1 MANSPPALRNRPHF
15 NGETIRRPTLVPDP
29 DRVRQELDVAQISTD
44 EGAFH
49 RILLALAHCL
59 TASFLQ
65 HKEDCSDAFHVS
77 AKSLTRILGT
87 KHCHRILQILSDSGI
102 LKRQGNYKV
111 GRHPFSYKLAPWC
124 WEAVVRLDL
133 EWPVRALQ
141 PLDFDSVEDPALLYP
156 PAVISHLQRSLELT
170 NLPKLL
176 DLDAIAF
183 DASQHDP
190 NWNGKKDIHMRLAY
204 EHFND
209 SDNRVRT
216 SQKSGRVFHKVARL
230 SRRLRKH
237 LELQG
242 ASMAEVDISNAQPL
256 LLLLL
261 MRDRKSDFAVDPGE
275 LEALLHHAC
284 AGSFYEEIERIS
296 TKDYPNRESLKK
308 AVYKGLMFGRSKA
321 RFTHIFKDLEASYP
335 SFAAALKRLQSRK
348 GITLASELQ
357 RLEGDLVYN
366 CIAPCMMESLAG
378 VPFLTVHDAFLVPVE
393 HANRA
398 AEIIQEAVKKARNV
412 DVQIKINGIQPFQ
425 RITAPR

>member
-1 MANSPPALRNRPHF
+1 MANPTPALRNRPHF
-15 NGETIRRPTLVPDP
+15 NGETICKPTWVPNP
-29 DRVRQELDVAQISTD
+29 DRVRKELEAARFSTD
-44 EGAFH
+44 GGTFH
-49 RILLALAHCL
+49 RILLTLAHCL
-59 TASFLQ
+59 IASFIQ
-65 HKEDCSDAFHVS
+65 HKEDCSDAFQVS

-102 LKRQGNYKV
+102 LKRRGNYKV

-141 PLDFDSVEDPALLYP
+141 PLDFDSGGDPAVLYP

-170 NLPKLL
+170 NLPELL

-190 NWNGKKDIHMRLAY
+190 NWNGKKDVHMRLAY
-204 EHFND
+204 DHFND

-261 MRDRKSDFAVDPGE
+261 MRERNNDFAVDPQE
-275 LEALLHHAC
+275 LETLLRHAC

-296 TKDYPNRESLKK
+296 TKDYSNRESLKK

-335 SFAAALKRLQSRK
+335 SFAAALKCLQSRK

-366 CIAPCMMESLAG
+366 CIAPCMMKSLAG

-412 DVQIKINGIQPFQ
+412 DVQVKINGQQPFQ
-425 RITAPR
+425 RTTTPR

>member
-1 MANSPPALRNRPHF
+1 MTDSIPTPRNRPHF
-15 NGETIRRPTLVPDP
+15 NGKTIHKPAWLPDP
-29 DRVRQELDVAQISTD
+29 DRVRKELEAAQIPTD
-44 EGAFH
+44 DGTFH
-49 RILLALAHCL
+49 RILLTLAHCL
-59 TASFLQ
+59 IASFLQ
-65 HKEDCSDAFHVS
+65 HKEDSSDAFQVS

-102 LKRQGNYKV
+102 LKRRGNYKV

-133 EWPVRALQ
+133 EWPIRALQ
-141 PLDFDSVEDPALLYP
+141 PLDSDSGMDPALHYP
-156 PAVISHLQRSLELT
+156 PAVISHLQQSLELT
-170 NLPKLL
+170 TLPELL
-176 DLDAIAF
+176 DLAAIAL

-190 NWNGKKDIHMRLAY
+190 KWNGKKDVHMRFAY
-204 EHFND
+204 DHFND
-209 SDNRVRT
+209 SDNRVKT

-237 LELQG
+237 LSLQG

-261 MRDRKSDFAVDPGE
+261 MGERNNDFAVDPEE

-284 AGSFYEEIERIS
+284 AGRFYEEIERIS
-296 TKDYPNRESLKK
+296 TKVYPNRESLKK
-308 AVYKGLMFGRSKA
+308 AVFKGLMFGRSKA

-348 GITLASELQ
+348 GVTLASKLQ

-366 CIAPCMMESLAG
+366 CIAPSMMESLAG
-378 VPFLTVHDAFLVPVE
+378 VPFLTVHDAFLVPEE

-398 AEIIQEAVKKARNV
+398 AKVIQQAVKKAR
-412 DVQIKINGIQPFQ
+412 DIGVQVKINGQQPFQ
-425 RITAPR
+425 RITPQR